1 MNRIGFA
8 SAVAAATLFG
18 VGGTFAQFLFQQ
30 RGVNIDWL
38 VTMRLLSSGAV
49 LLLIS
54 AMRQG
59 RSILAVWRTDA
70 VALTLFG
77 LLGMLAVQYTYMA
90 AIQDSNTATATVLQF
105 TAPAMIAV
113 WLALAGRR
121 LPSAREAAAIGLAM
135 LGTFFLVAH
144 GKIGALSISP
154 PALFWGVAS
163 AVAAAFNSLQPV
175 RMLRKYGATAVGGWG
190 MLVGGVALS
199 FLHAPWKVEGVW
211 DATAYG
217 FTAFILLF
225 GTLVAFYLYITAL
238 RLIGAQKSSLLTCAE
253 PLSAAVLAVWWL
265 GVPWGVMDWLGTAC
279 ILATIVLLAK
289 EQPETDPSEK
299 VT

>member
-1 MNRIGFA
+1 
-8 SAVAAATLFG
+8 VAASTLFG
-18 VGGTFAQFLFQQ
+18 VGGTLAQFLFQQ

-59 RSILAVWRTDA
+59 RGILAVWRTDA
-70 VALTLFG
+70 VALILFG

-90 AIQDSNTATATVLQF
+90 AIRDSNNATATVLQF

-121 LPSAREAAAIGLAM
+121 LPSAPEAAAIGLAM

-199 FLHAPWKVEGVW
+199 FVQAPWKVEGAW
-211 DATAYG
+211 DMWTYG
-217 FTAFILLF
+217 FTGFILLF

-253 PLSAAVLAVWWL
+253 PLSAAALAVWWL
-265 GVPWGVMDWLGTAC
+265 GVPWGGMDWLGTAC
-279 ILATIVLLAK
+279 ILITIVLLAK
-289 EQPETDPSEK
+289 EQSEESQSEK

>member
-190 MLVGGVALS
+190 MLAGGVALS

-211 DATAYG
+211 DGTAYG